1 VNSKRS
7 SVDTFLTVDNIAVF
21 VDEDQ
26 VRDADL
32 REMHRQRVQPE
43 VVGEDRVAH
52 RDVTCDALVIAAVCE
67 AAYGSQ

>member
-1 VNSKRS
+1 MNSKRS
-7 SVDTFLTVDNIAVF
+7 SVDGTEPINDIAVL

-67 AAYGSQ
+67 AAYESQ

>member
-1 VNSKRS
+1 MNSKRGC
-7 SVDTFLTVDNIAVF
+7 VDGLTPINDIAVF

>member
-7 SVDTFLTVDNIAVF
+7 SVDGTEPINDIAVL

-67 AAYGSQ
+67 AAYESQ